1 MMQAKTCTKGT
12 RHMQQ
17 VKRIS
22 RRLKRVEIVLMVAA
36 ALVLMS
42 GALALQTQDQLADKV
57 VRLHVLANSDS
68 EEDQA
73 LKLRVR
79 DRVLERATELLEQSA
94 DRQEAEALLRG
105 NLLELENLAA
115 EEIAAA
121 GYDYPVTAELTDT
134 TFPTREYD
142 GFTLPAGEYLALRIV
157 IGEGAGKNWWC
168 VVFPPLCT
176 TASADVPASA
186 LAAGLTQEDVNLITE
201 EPGYVLKFKT
211 VELWERLRA
220 ALEG

>member
-22 RRLKRVEIVLMVAA
+22 RRLKRMEIVLMVAA

-157 IGEGAGKNWWC
+157 IGEGAGQNWWC

>member
-157 IGEGAGKNWWC
+157 IGEGAGQNWWC

-201 EPGYVLKFKT
+201 EPGYVLKFQT
-211 VELWERLRA
+211 VELWARLRA

>member
-121 GYDYPVTAELTDT
+121 GYDYPVTAELTDA

-157 IGEGAGKNWWC
+157 IGEGAGQNWWC

>member
-1 MMQAKTCTKGT
+1 
-12 RHMQQ
+12 MQQ

-157 IGEGAGKNWWC
+157 IGEGAGQNWWC

-220 ALEG
+220 TLEG

>member
-1 MMQAKTCTKGT
+1 
-12 RHMQQ
+12 MQQ

-142 GFTLPAGEYLALRIV
+142 GFTLPAGEYLTLRIV
-157 IGEGAGKNWWC
+157 IGEGAGQNWWC

>member
-1 MMQAKTCTKGT
+1 MMQAKSCTKGT

-36 ALVLMS
+36 ALGLMS
-42 GALALQTQDQLADKV
+42 GALALQTQDQLADPV

-157 IGEGAGKNWWC
+157 IGEGAGQNWWC

-201 EPGYVLKFKT
+201 EPGYVLEFKT

>member
-12 RHMQQ
+12 RHMHQ

-157 IGEGAGKNWWC
+157 IGEGAGQNWWC

>member
-157 IGEGAGKNWWC
+157 IGEGAGQNWWC

-220 ALEG
+220 TLEG

>member
-36 ALVLMS
+36 ALVFMS

-157 IGEGAGKNWWC
+157 IGEGAGQNWWC

>member
-1 MMQAKTCTKGT
+1 MMQAKSCTKGT

-157 IGEGAGKNWWC
+157 IGEGAGQNWWC

>member
-157 IGEGAGKNWWC
+157 IGEGAGQNWWC